1 MYSVKRISLVVLLAI
16 SASILYA
23 QEGTS
28 RKEQKQARKEE
39 KRERTNA
46 LIKQE
51 EEGVL
56 AYEKQTSFGLQL
68 RTNGY
73 GAFLELGRMKSP
85 RFTNLYS
92 LELSEIFSA
101 KEEKI
106 PSNNQSYF
114 GGSYKFGKI
123 NNFYQAKLGFGQQYI
138 FGQKGNK
145 NGVAV
150 LGIYQAGLSIGLLK
164 PYYLDI
170 DDNGF
175 QRTIKYS
182 AEDSTIFFNS
192 RVLGSSGPGKGWSEV
207 KIKPGAFIKT
217 ALRFDFGSY
226 NESITALELGL
237 SIDAYSQK
245 IEIMHLSKPKQVF
258 FQGHIAIVF
267 GSRK

>member
-1 MYSVKRISLVVLLAI
+1 MYSVKRFSLVTLLVIFAGI
-16 SASILYA
+16 IYA

-28 RKEQKQARKEE
+28 RKEKKQERKEE
-39 KRERTNA
+39 KRQRANS

-56 AYEKQTSFGLQL
+56 AYNKQTSFGLQL

-92 LELSEIFSA
+92 LEITEIFSA
-101 KEEKI
+101 KEEKV

-123 NNFYQAKLGFGQQYI
+123 NNFFQAKLGFGQQYI

-150 LGIYQAGLSIGLLK
+150 LGIYQGGVSIGLLK

-175 QRTIKYS
+175 QRTIKYTT
-182 AEDSTIFFNS
+182 EDSAAFLNS

-207 KIKPGAFIKT
+207 KIKPGVFVKT
-217 ALRFDFGSY
+217 ALRFDFGTF

-237 SIDAYSQK
+237 SIDAYAQK
-245 IEIMHLSKPKQVF
+245 IEQMVLSKPGQVF

>member
-1 MYSVKRISLVVLLAI
+1 MYSVKRFLLVTLLV
-16 SASILYA
+16 SSTSFLYA

-28 RKEQKQARKEE
+28 RKEKKQERKEE
-39 KRERTNA
+39 KRQRVNA

-56 AYEKQTSFGLQL
+56 AYQKQTSFGLQL

-92 LELSEIFSA
+92 LEISEIFSA
-101 KEEKI
+101 KEEKV

-114 GGSYKFGKI
+114 GGSYKYGKI
-123 NNFYQAKLGFGQQYI
+123 NNFFQAKLGFGQQYI

-150 LGIYQAGLSIGLLK
+150 LGIYQGGLSLGLLK

-182 AEDSTIFFNS
+182 PEDSIIFLNG
-192 RVLGSSGPGKGWSEV
+192 RVLGSAGPGKGWSEV
-207 KIKPGAFIKT
+207 KIKPGAFVKT
-217 ALRFDFGSY
+217 ALRFDFGAF
-226 NESITALELGL
+226 NESITALEIGI
-237 SIDAYSQK
+237 SIDAYAQK
-245 IEIMHLSKPKQVF
+245 IEQMVLAEPKQVF
-258 FQGHIAIVF
+258 FQGHIAVVF